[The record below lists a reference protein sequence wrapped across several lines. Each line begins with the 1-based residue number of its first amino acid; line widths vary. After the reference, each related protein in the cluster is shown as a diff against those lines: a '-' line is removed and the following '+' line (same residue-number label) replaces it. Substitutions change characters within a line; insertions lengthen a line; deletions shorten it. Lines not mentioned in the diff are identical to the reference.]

1 MKTICIMC
9 PIGCEI
15 EVDEKTNTVTG
26 NLCPRGK
33 EYGLNEITNPK
44 RVVTSVIKTSFGTIS
59 VKTSTAI
66 DKNCIYQCLEKIKEY
81 SKNNNIDKNTL
92 KIGDT
97 LLTDIFGANIVVT
110 GIFIN

>member
-15 EVDEKTNTVTG
+15 EVDENTKTVTG

-33 EYGLNEITNPK
+33 DYGLNEITNPK
-44 RVVTSVIKTSFGTIS
+44 RVVTTAFKTNFGTVS

-66 DKNCIYQCLEKIKEY
+66 DKNCIYQCLEKIHNY
-81 SKNNNIDKNTL
+81 SKNNSLNKDAL
-92 KIGDT
+92 KIGDI
-97 LLTDIFGANIVVT
+97 LLEDVFGANIVVT
-110 GIFIN
+110 GIFLS